1 MIYGITALSVYA
13 LVSLF
18 VMYKMFRA
26 AAALIVASMTHEE
39 RLNALDGGDDARNA
53 AVLRAHQHMR
63 DRS

>member
-1 MIYGITALSVYA
+1 MTYAVVSLSVYA
-13 LVSLF
+13 LVTWF

-26 AAALIVASMTHEE
+26 VAALIAATMTHEE

-53 AVLRAHQHMR
+53 AVSRAHQHMR